1 MLKAVIFD
9 FDGVIVDS
17 EPLHHRALAQVA
29 YQLGVV
35 LDYQTYVRNYIG
47 YDDRDVFRLL
57 LRESRRSTEP
67 GSEAE
72 VVRLCQE
79 KAAAFVAVCANG
91 VAMIPGALEL
101 IQSLSDQ
108 YPLAIASGATRQDI
122 DLVLAGL
129 DLADLF
135 QVIVSADDVAR
146 SKPDPQTYSQAVRK
160 LAKIHTERNLKADQC
175 LAIEDTAVGLASA
188 RDAGLITLG
197 LASTGPA
204 SDRGH
209 ADRVV
214 ETLVGLTVEQLRAWT
229 D

>member
-1 MLKAVIFD
+1 MLKAIIFD

-29 YQLGVV
+29 YQLGVA

-57 LRESRRSTEP
+57 LRESSRSTELA
-67 GSEAE
+67 SEAE

-101 IQSLSDQ
+101 IRSLSDQ

-175 LAIEDTAVGLASA
+175 LAIEDTVVGLASA

-197 LASTGPA
+197 LASTGSA
-204 SDRGH
+204 SDLGD
-209 ADRVV
+209 ADWVV
-214 ETLVGLTVEQLRAWT
+214 ETLVGLTVEKLRAWT

>member
-1 MLKAVIFD
+1 MLKAIIFD

-29 YQLGVV
+29 CQLGVA

-57 LRESRRSTEP
+57 LRESSRSTELA
-67 GSEAE
+67 SEAE

-101 IQSLSDQ
+101 IRALSDQ

-160 LAKIHTERNLKADQC
+160 LAKIHTERNLKPDQC
-175 LAIEDTAVGLASA
+175 LAIEDTVVGLASA

-197 LASTGPA
+197 LASTGSA
-204 SDRGH
+204 SDLGD
-209 ADRVV
+209 ADWVV
-214 ETLVGLTVEQLRAWT
+214 ETLVGLTVEKLRAWT